1 MKRFSRGAFLLGFVF
16 AFLFLAVSGYLYLR
30 YGHPPVATADA
41 PFPFE
46 EQIVQIPLDAR
57 IDRQLSA
64 VPFQPSADDLI
75 AGAHLYTDH
84 CAMCHG
90 TLTHDAAIAR
100 GMFPPPPA
108 LWKKKDSHGM
118 IGVSDDKPGAIYWKV
133 ANGIR
138 LTGMPAFSHILN
150 QTEMWQVSLLLERA
164 GQPLPA
170 SITAILDQTSKS
182 RAEESGNGKERR

>member
-1 MKRFSRGAFLLGFVF
+1 MKRFSQGAFLLGFLF
-16 AFLFLAVSGYLYLR
+16 AFPFLAASGYLYLR
-30 YGHPPVATADA
+30 YGHPPVATADT

-57 IDRQLSA
+57 IDRQLSPT
-64 VPFQPSADDLI
+64 PFQPSAGDLI

-90 TLTHDAAIAR
+90 TPTHDAAIAQ

-108 LWKKKDSHGM
+108 LWKKKDTHGT
-118 IGVSDDKPGAIYWKV
+118 IGVSDNKPGAIYWKV

-138 LTGMPAFSHILN
+138 LTGMPAFEHILN
-150 QTEMWQVSLLLERA
+150 QTEMWQVSLLLKRA
-164 GQPLPA
+164 GLPLPA
-170 SITAILDQTSKS
+170 PITAILEETRRA
-182 RAEESGNGKERR
+182 RAEETGNGKERR